1 MCPFDFGNRK
11 ASQSGQLS
19 VSAPRILI
27 TDVKAN
33 ANATPVQQPWGRVQ
47 GCLYLRGSTISG
59 LQRFLGGISRH
70 HGTDRQEMESP
81 GMPGG
86 IRVPAET

>member
-19 VSAPRILI
+19 VSAPGVLI
-27 TDVKAN
+27 TDVK

-47 GCLYLRGSTISG
+47 RCLYLRGSTISG
-59 LQRFLGGISRH
+59 LQRFLVGISRH
-70 HGTDRQEMESP
+70 HGADRQEMESP